1 MEPWRRLD
9 LASAGEARALLTR
22 CCGSTRWVDRMIARR
37 PFGSTAALLATARDE
52 WHALG
57 PDDWRE
63 AFTHHPKIGDRDSL
77 RQRFPATHEL
87 SSAEQKGIAGASN
100 ATLDALAEANRVYE
114 HKFGYIFIV
123 CASGR
128 NAEQMLALLRQ
139 RLANDPADELRIAA
153 EEQAKITSIRLS
165 AIA

>member
-1 MEPWRRLD
+1 MTGAKRLRITRR
-9 LASAGEARALLTR
+9 SAIATR
-22 CCGSTRWVDRMIARR
+22 CASGSQR
-37 PFGSTAALLATARDE
+37 PT
-52 WHALG
+52 
-57 PDDWRE
+57 
-63 AFTHHPKIGDRDSL
+63 
-77 RQRFPATHEL
+77 
-87 SSAEQKGIAGASN
+87 N
-100 ATLDALAEANRVYE
+100 NRVYE